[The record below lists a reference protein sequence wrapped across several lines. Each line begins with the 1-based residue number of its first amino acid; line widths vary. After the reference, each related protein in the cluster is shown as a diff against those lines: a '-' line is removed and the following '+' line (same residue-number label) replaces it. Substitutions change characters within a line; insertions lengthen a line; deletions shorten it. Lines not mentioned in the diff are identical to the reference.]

1 MEIQAHMND
10 LAGKII
16 SGDIRSIARGITVIE
31 NDDAGSA
38 LLLKEL
44 YRHTGKAYLIGI
56 TGPPGGGKSTLVDK
70 LIKHYRKQKL
80 RVGVLAVDPTSPF
93 SGGAILGDRVRMQQH
108 ATDGG
113 VFIRSMGSRGHLGGL
128 ALATTDAAK
137 ILDAAGYDIVI
148 FETVGIG
155 QSEVEVA
162 GRVDTTVLV
171 TVPGLGDD
179 VQVLKAGTMEIAD
192 IFAVNKADR
201 EGVER
206 CVIELEQ
213 LLSVK
218 EMDQSTFLP
227 PILQLVAKENKGVK
241 ELAGAIEKHR
251 EYLMNEGRLE
261 AKRRA
266 RVKDEVHNIITNRLD
281 KWARAKL
288 THDMETRENLEEL
301 YQKKTDPYSVVQEM
315 IDELGIEK
323 P

>member
-1 MEIQAHMND
+1 MKE

-108 ATDGG
+108 ATDDG

-227 PILQLVAKENKGVK
+227 PILQLVAKENQGVK

-261 AKRRA
+261 TKRRA

>member
-1 MEIQAHMND
+1 MKE

-70 LIKHYRKQKL
+70 LIKLYRGQKKK
-80 RVGVLAVDPTSPF
+80 VGVLAVDPSSPF

-227 PILQLVAKENKGVK
+227 PILQLVAKENQGVK
-241 ELAGAIEKHR
+241 ELAAAIEKHR

-301 YQKKTDPYSVVQEM
+301 YQKKTDPYSVALEIINQ
-315 IDELGIEK
+315 LGIEK

>member
-1 MEIQAHMND
+1 MNE
-10 LAGKII
+10 LTGKIL

-128 ALATTDAAK
+128 ALATSDAAK

-261 AKRRA
+261 AKRRV

-301 YQKKTDPYSVVQEM
+301 YQKKTDPYSVAREIINQ
-315 IDELGIEK
+315 LGIEK

>member
-1 MEIQAHMND
+1 MKD
-10 LAGKII
+10 LLDNII
-16 SGDIRSIARGITVIE
+16 AGDIRAIARGISLAE
-31 NDDAGSA
+31 NGGPEGED
-38 LLLKEL
+38 LLKAL
-44 YRHTGKAYLIGI
+44 YPRTGRAYLIGI
-56 TGPPGGGKSTLVDK
+56 TGPPGGGKSTLADK
-70 LIKHYRKQKL
+70 LIKHYRAQGKK
-80 RVGVLAVDPTSPF
+80 VGVLAVDPSSPF

-128 ALATTDAAK
+128 ALATGDAAK
-137 ILDAAGYDIVI
+137 ILDAAGYDII
-148 FETVGIG
+148 MFETVGIG

-218 EMDQSTFLP
+218 EMDENTFLP
-227 PILQLVAKENKGVK
+227 PILQLTAKENKGVG
-241 ELAGAIEKHR
+241 ELAAAIEKHR
-251 EYLMNEGRLE
+251 AYLESSGMLT
-261 AKRRA
+261 AKRIQRI
-266 RVKDEVHNIITNRLD
+266 RDEVHNIITNRLD
-281 KWARAKL
+281 VWARARL
-288 THDMETRENLEEL
+288 TRDLEDGQNIQDI
-301 YQKKTDPYSVVQEM
+301 YDKKTEPYTVAGRVVG
-315 IDELGIEK
+315 ELQIG
-323 P
+323 

>member
-1 MEIQAHMND
+1 MSQLVD
-10 LAGKII
+10 KIL
-16 SGDIRSIARGITVIE
+16 SGDIRSIARGISLVE
-31 NDDAGSA
+31 SGSPEGEE
-38 LLLKEL
+38 LLSVL
-44 YRHTGKAYLIGI
+44 YPHTGRAYLIGI

-70 LIKHYRKQKL
+70 LIKLYRRQKKK
-80 RVGVLAVDPTSPF
+80 VGVLAVDPTSPF

-108 ATDGG
+108 ATDDG

-128 ALATTDAAK
+128 ALATSDAAK

-179 VQVLKAGTMEIAD
+179 VQALKAGTMEIAD

-206 CVIELEQ
+206 CVMELEQ
-213 LLSVK
+213 LLTVK

-227 PILQLVAKENKGVK
+227 PILQLVAKENKGVE
-241 ELAGAIEKHR
+241 ELAGAIEQHR
-251 EYLMNEGRLE
+251 TYLNSEDRL
-261 AKRRA
+261 ALKRKA
-266 RVKDEVHNIITNRLD
+266 RLKNEVHNIIINRLD
-281 KWARAKL
+281 KWAHARL
-288 THDMETRENLEEL
+288 TEDMEAKENLEDM
-301 YQKKTDPYSVVQEM
+301 YGKKTDPYTAAAG
-315 IDELGIEK
+315 IIKELGLS
-323 P
+323 

>member
-1 MEIQAHMND
+1 MNE

-16 SGDIRSIARGITVIE
+16 GGDIRSIARGITVIE

-108 ATDGG
+108 ATDDG

-227 PILQLVAKENKGVK
+227 PILQLVAKENQGVK
-241 ELAGAIEKHR
+241 ELAAAIEKHR

-266 RVKDEVHNIITNRLD
+266 RIKDEVHNIITNRLD

-301 YQKKTDPYSVVQEM
+301 YQKKTDPYSVAREIINQ
-315 IDELGIEK
+315 LGIEK

>member
-1 MEIQAHMND
+1 MNE
-10 LAGKII
+10 LADKIL

-31 NDDAGSA
+31 NDDDRSA
-38 LLLKEL
+38 LLLREL
-44 YRHTGKAYLIGI
+44 YRHTGKAYLVGI

-80 RVGVLAVDPTSPF
+80 KVGVLAVDPTSPF

-108 ATDGG
+108 ATDEG
-113 VFIRSMGSRGHLGGL
+113 VYIRSMGSRGHLGGL

-192 IFAVNKADR
+192 IFAINKADR

-227 PILQLVAKENKGVK
+227 PILQLVAKENKGIR
-241 ELAGAIEKHR
+241 ELAGAIGKHR

-288 THDMETRENLEEL
+288 THDLETRENLEEL
-301 YQKKTDPYSVVQEM
+301 YQKKTDPYSVAQDI
-315 IDELGIEK
+315 IDQLGIDK

>member
-1 MEIQAHMND
+1 MNE
-10 LAGKII
+10 LADKIL

-31 NDDAGSA
+31 NDDDRSA

-44 YRHTGKAYLIGI
+44 YRHTGKAYLVGI

-108 ATDGG
+108 ATDPG
-113 VFIRSMGSRGHLGGL
+113 VYIRSMGSRGHLGGL

-227 PILQLVAKENKGVK
+227 PILQLVAKEDKGVR
-241 ELAGAIEKHR
+241 ELAGAIEQHR
-251 EYLMNEGRLE
+251 NYLTSGGQLAQKRKARLKSE
-261 AKRRA
+261 I
-266 RVKDEVHNIITNRLD
+266 HNIITNRLD
-281 KWARAKL
+281 KWARARL
-288 THDMETRENLEEL
+288 TEELEAKENLDDL
-301 YQKKTDPYSVVQEM
+301 YDKKTDPYTAASG
-315 IDELGIEK
+315 ILKELGLS
-323 P
+323 

>member
-1 MEIQAHMND
+1 MLDSMNE

-108 ATDGG
+108 ATDDG

-266 RVKDEVHNIITNRLD
+266 RFKDEVHNIITNRLD

>member
-1 MEIQAHMND
+1 MND
-10 LAGKII
+10 LTDKILG
-16 SGDIRSIARGITVIE
+16 GDVRSIARGISLVE
-31 NDDAGSA
+31 NSQPEATE
-38 LLLKEL
+38 LLKIL
-44 YRHTGKAYLIGI
+44 YPRTGRAYLIGI

-70 LIKHYRKQKL
+70 LIKHYRSQKL
-80 RVGVLAVDPTSPF
+80 MVGVLAVDPSSPF
-93 SGGAILGDRVRMQQH
+93 SGGALLGDRVRMQQH
-108 ATDGG
+108 STDDG

-128 ALATTDAAK
+128 ALATSDAAK

-171 TVPGLGDD
+171 TIPGLGDD

-218 EMDQSTFLP
+218 EMDQNTFLP
-227 PILQLVAKENKGVK
+227 PIIQLVAKENKGVK
-241 ELAGAIEKHR
+241 ELAGAVEKHR
-251 EYLMNEGRLE
+251 AYLGSFDRL
-261 AKRRA
+261 AIKRKERI
-266 RVKDEVHNIITNRLD
+266 KSEVHNIITNRLD
-281 KWARAKL
+281 KWARARL
-288 THDMETRENLEEL
+288 TDDMEARENLEGIYE
-301 YQKKTDPYSVVQEM
+301 KKTDPYTVAERVLG
-315 IDELGIEK
+315 ELRLE
-323 P
+323 

>member
-1 MEIQAHMND
+1 MNQ
-10 LAGKII
+10 LVEKIL

-70 LIKHYRKQKL
+70 LIKLYRGQKKK
-80 RVGVLAVDPTSPF
+80 VAVLAVDPSSPF

-251 EYLMNEGRLE
+251 EYLLNEGRLE

-288 THDMETRENLEEL
+288 THDMEIRENLEEL
-301 YQKKTDPYSVVQEM
+301 YQKKTDPYSVAGEM
-315 IDELGIEK
+315 INELGIDK
-323 P
+323 S

>member
-1 MEIQAHMND
+1 MNQ
-10 LAGKII
+10 LADKIL
-16 SGDIRSIARGITVIE
+16 SGDVRAIARGISLAE
-31 NDDAGSA
+31 NGGPDAVS
-38 LLLKEL
+38 LLKEL
-44 YRHTGKAYLIGI
+44 YPHTGKAYLIGI
-56 TGPPGGGKSTLVDK
+56 TGPPGGGKSTLADK
-70 LIKHYRKQKL
+70 LIKLYRGQGKK
-80 RVGVLAVDPTSPF
+80 VAVLAVDPSSPF

-113 VFIRSMGSRGHLGGL
+113 VYIRSMGSRGHLGGL

-206 CVIELEQ
+206 CVIEIEQ
-213 LLSVK
+213 LLAVR
-218 EMDQSTFLP
+218 EMDQHTFLP
-227 PILQLVAKENKGVK
+227 PIVQVIAKDGQGIS
-241 ELAGAIEKHR
+241 ELAAAVEKHR
-251 EYLMNEGRLE
+251 EYLSANKLLDEKRKARLKQE
-261 AKRRA
+261 I
-266 RVKDEVHNIITNRLD
+266 HSLITNRLD
-281 KWARAKL
+281 QWAHARL
-288 THDMETRENLEEL
+288 TGDLEARENIDEV
-301 YQKKTDPYSVVQEM
+301 YQKKNDPYTAAGR
-315 IDELGIEK
+315 ILKELGLD
-323 P
+323 

>member
-1 MEIQAHMND
+1 MNE

-44 YRHTGKAYLIGI
+44 YRHTGKAYLVGI

-70 LIKHYRKQKL
+70 LIKLYRGQKKK
-80 RVGVLAVDPTSPF
+80 VGVLAVDPSSPF

-108 ATDGG
+108 ATDTG

-128 ALATTDAAK
+128 ALATSDAAK

-218 EMDQSTFLP
+218 EMDQNTFLP

-241 ELAGAIEKHR
+241 ELAAAIEKHQ
-251 EYLMNEGRLE
+251 EYLMNEGRL
-261 AKRRA
+261 AQKRKA
-266 RVKDEVHNIITNRLD
+266 RLKSEVHNIIINRLD
-281 KWARAKL
+281 KWARARL
-288 THDMETRENLEEL
+288 TEELEAKENLEGL
-301 YQKKTDPYSVVQEM
+301 YEKKTDPYTAAAG
-315 IDELGIEK
+315 ILKELGLS
-323 P
+323 

>member
-1 MEIQAHMND
+1 MKE

-80 RVGVLAVDPTSPF
+80 KVGVLAVDPTSPF

-108 ATDGG
+108 ATDDW

-162 GRVDTTVLV
+162 QRVDTTVLV

-179 VQVLKAGTMEIAD
+179 VQALKAGTMEIAD

-218 EMDQSTFLP
+218 EMDQNTFLP
-227 PILQLVAKENKGVK
+227 PILQLVAKESKGIK

-251 EYLMNEGRLE
+251 DYLNSGGRLA
-261 AKRRA
+261 AKR
-266 RVKDEVHNIITNRLD
+266 KDRIKSEVHNIITNRLD
-281 KWARAKL
+281 KWARARL
-288 THDMETRENLEEL
+288 TEEMEAKENLEEL
-301 YQKKTDPYSVVQEM
+301 YDKKTDPYTAAAG
-315 IDELGIEK
+315 ILKELGLS
-323 P
+323 

>member
-1 MEIQAHMND
+1 MNE
-10 LAGKII
+10 LADKIL

-31 NDDAGSA
+31 NDDDRSA

-44 YRHTGKAYLIGI
+44 YRHTGKAYLVGI

-108 ATDGG
+108 ATDPG
-113 VFIRSMGSRGHLGGL
+113 VYIRSMGSRGHLGGL

-227 PILQLVAKENKGVK
+227 PILQLVAKEDKGVR
-241 ELAGAIEKHR
+241 ELAGAIEQHR
-251 EYLMNEGRLE
+251 NYLTSGGRL
-261 AKRRA
+261 AQKRKA
-266 RVKDEVHNIITNRLD
+266 RLKSEIHNIITNRLD
-281 KWARAKL
+281 KWARARL
-288 THDMETRENLEEL
+288 TEELEAKENLDDL
-301 YQKKTDPYSVVQEM
+301 YDKKTDPYTAASG
-315 IDELGIEK
+315 ILKELGLS
-323 P
+323 

>member
-1 MEIQAHMND
+1 MNE

-16 SGDIRSIARGITVIE
+16 SGDIRSIARGISQVE
-31 NDDAGSA
+31 NGGPEGEE
-38 LLLKEL
+38 LLKQL
-44 YRHTGKAYLIGI
+44 YPRTGKAYLIGI

-70 LIKHYRKQKL
+70 LIKLYRGQKKK
-80 RVGVLAVDPTSPF
+80 VAVLAVDPSSPF

-108 ATDGG
+108 ATDAG

-251 EYLMNEGRLE
+251 EYLLAEDRLE
-261 AKRRA
+261 AKRRV

-288 THDMETRENLEEL
+288 THDMEIRENLEEL
-301 YQKKTDPYSVVQEM
+301 YQKKTDPYSVAGEM
-315 IDELGIEK
+315 INELGIEK
-323 P
+323 S

>member
-1 MEIQAHMND
+1 MNA
-10 LAGKII
+10 LADKILA
-16 SGDIRSIARGITVIE
+16 GDIRAIARGISLAE
-31 NDDAGSA
+31 NGGPEGED
-38 LLLKEL
+38 LLKAL
-44 YRHTGKAYLIGI
+44 YPRTGRAYLVGI

-70 LIKHYRKQKL
+70 LIKHYRTQGKK
-80 RVGVLAVDPTSPF
+80 VGVLAVDPSSPF

-128 ALATTDAAK
+128 ALATGDAAK
-137 ILDAAGYDIVI
+137 ILDAAGYDII
-148 FETVGIG
+148 MLETVGIG

-218 EMDQSTFLP
+218 EMDENTFLP
-227 PILQLVAKENKGVK
+227 PILQLTAKENRGVE
-241 ELAGAIEKHR
+241 ELAEAIAKHR
-251 EYLMNEGRLE
+251 AYLESSGMLP
-261 AKRRA
+261 AKRIQRI
-266 RVKDEVHNIITNRLD
+266 RDEVHTIITNRLD
-281 KWARAKL
+281 VWARARL
-288 THDMETRENLEEL
+288 TRDLEDGQNIQDI
-301 YQKKTDPYSVVQEM
+301 YDKKTDPYTVAGRVVG
-315 IDELGIEK
+315 ELQLR
-323 P
+323 